1 MPPGFT
7 RNTGALSL
15 SLGSAARR
23 RVSQLLKLQ
32 LLLLLGAACSIRNV
46 RVMNELSV
54 SKAVAGKCESCTAR
68 TSPMGRTLPSL
79 LTLHSKTTVPRL
91 SMMTILKGG
100 LHLRGSLGL
109 INPIISSAS
118 QPARN
123 VLVVY
128 RLDGSEELLLSV
140 SQCPLLVCFIPQTL
154 LHVLRS
160 TRRKLDLPP
169 SNLPPGQLYGRIEY
183 SYIAHISGR
192 QDLFYVL

>member
-1 MPPGFT
+1 
-7 RNTGALSL
+7 
-15 SLGSAARR
+15 
-23 RVSQLLKLQ
+23 
-32 LLLLLGAACSIRNV
+32 
-46 RVMNELSV
+46 MNELSV

-128 RLDGSEELLLSV
+128 RLDGSEGFALERFAMPAAGV
-140 SQCPLLVCFIPQTL
+140 
-154 LHVLRS
+154 LH
-160 TRRKLDLPP
+160 
-169 SNLPPGQLYGRIEY
+169 
-183 SYIAHISGR
+183 
-192 QDLFYVL
+192 